1 MTEQYGIAQI
11 VYPISRNRTQK
22 DIVIMSKVEQIHF
35 EKFYRLFKD
44 HNSCRCAEW
53 LP

>member
-1 MTEQYGIAQI
+1 MTEQHGIAQI
-11 VYPISRNRTQK
+11 VCPISRNRTQK
-22 DIVIMSKVEQIHF
+22 DIVIMSKVEHF